1 MEMENIRMTVVLGQ
15 NKAQKV
21 LPFLSHQQKEDF
33 PSTTGSWKRLDEA
46 NEEDL

>member
-15 NKAQKV
+15 KAQKV
-21 LPFLSHQQKEDF
+21 LPFLSRQQKEDF

-46 NEEDL
+46 SGEDL